1 MKNYF
6 LLLLLMMPFLVK
18 SQDLI
23 VTKKSEKFEVK
34 IVEVSSTEIKYKK
47 MNNIEGPTFVI
58 PSSDVATIVYKN
70 GEVQIFEDSSSPKKI
85 EDFIADDNVN
95 RSQISRSGN
104 SYFHNGVKMRGD
116 TYKEFLNK
124 NCFAAYKK
132 YQEGETLAILGWV
145 CFGVGVGLDLG
156 FSWWLPY
163 SWAPALVCELV
174 SIPTLIVGYNKM
186 HKSAEIYNTTCVK
199 REPQAYWSINASQ
212 HGLGLALNF

>member
-95 RSQISRSGN
+95 RLQISRSGN

-124 NCFAAYKK
+124 NVLRHIKNIEKEKHLLF
-132 YQEGETLAILGWV
+132 
-145 CFGVGVGLDLG
+145 
-156 FSWWLPY
+156 
-163 SWAPALVCELV
+163 
-174 SIPTLIVGYNKM
+174 
-186 HKSAEIYNTTCVK
+186 
-199 REPQAYWSINASQ
+199 
-212 HGLGLALNF
+212 